1 MSPINIIAHP
11 KDDSQ
16 VEAVKAF
23 MKALKIKFE
32 ISKEKPY
39 NPEFVAKMSISE
51 QEFKDGESILV
62 MPFEPFCEPPRLG
75 RGECFIQ
82 RGFGMGIEV
91 VLHQP
96 DLLGLGEVDIGQ
108 FHEDLGI
115 IHRSMVPGLDPGIR
129 HPRLRGG
136 RLFTC
141 RQPSRG
147 PNIMNRLAVPL
158 RWYS

>member
-62 MPFEPFCEPPRLG
+62 KK
-75 RGECFIQ
+75 
-82 RGFGMGIEV
+82 
-91 VLHQP
+91 
-96 DLLGLGEVDIGQ
+96 
-108 FHEDLGI
+108 EDLQNFLEI
-115 IHRSMVPGLDPGIR
+115 
-129 HPRLRGG
+129 
-136 RLFTC
+136 
-141 RQPSRG
+141 
-147 PNIMNRLAVPL
+147 
-158 RWYS
+158 